1 MSSRALTTEH
11 ADYAVRVVNCGGTI
25 VRQRVHIA
33 TEVSPLPDSARD
45 QRNRDEY
52 FDAFIIDSDDNAE
65 MSAIGNQ
72 PRIPPTIERDQIEI
86 GHADDAL
93 SVCSDHK
100 SSSPSS
106 TSTSVTSR
114 GLHPTAPTLPQASP
128 CTPVEPKLTSSELDS
143 VMSAIAEIGTTVTS
157 IQINLDALNQKVDM
171 SHSILTNI
179 KLSTQ
184 RLERKFDQLLSMPYG
199 PI

>member
-25 VRQRVHIA
+25 VHQRVRIA
-33 TEVSPLPDSARD
+33 TEVSPLPDSTRD
-45 QRNRDEY
+45 HRNRNEY
-52 FDAFIIDSDDNAE
+52 FDAFIIASDDNSE
-65 MSAIGNQ
+65 MSAIGN
-72 PRIPPTIERDQIEI
+72 PPDQIEI
-86 GHADDAL
+86 GHADYAL
-93 SVCSDHK
+93 SVCSDHT
-100 SSSPSS
+100 SSFPSS

-143 VMSAIAEIGTTVTS
+143 VMSAIAEIGTTITS
-157 IQINLDALNQKVDM
+157 IQINLDALNQKVGM
-171 SHSILTNI
+171 SHSLLTNV